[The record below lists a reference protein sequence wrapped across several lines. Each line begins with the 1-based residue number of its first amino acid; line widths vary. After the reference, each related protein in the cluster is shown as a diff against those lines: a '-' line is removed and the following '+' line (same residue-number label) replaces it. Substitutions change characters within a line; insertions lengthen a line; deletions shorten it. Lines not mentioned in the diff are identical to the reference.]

1 MDQGGVMSIESRVEH
16 VVSWLREQVE
26 LSHTNGILVGLSGGI
41 DSSVVA
47 CLIKKAFPENSLGV
61 VLPCKSNDK
70 DKSDAVLVADACKI
84 DYVEVDLTNEHD
96 SLYKSVIEVLGKRA
110 ENRRLTDANL
120 RARLRMSTLYAI
132 GNDIGYLVAGT
143 DNAAELLTGYFT
155 KYGDGGVDILPL
167 AHLTKREVFE
177 WAEYLGVP
185 NSVIDRKP
193 SAGLWEGQTDEDEMG
208 VTYDAIDNYIE
219 GKFISDEDRVII
231 ERMNRVTEHKR
242 SMPPMPTKF
251 ND

>member
-1 MDQGGVMSIESRVEH
+1 MIEKRVEH
-16 VVSWLREQVE
+16 VVAWLREQVE

-47 CLIKKAFPENSLGV
+47 CLIKRAFPENSIGV
-61 VLPCKSNDK
+61 ILPCKSNDK
-70 DKSDAVLVADACKI
+70 DKEDAEAVAKACDIDYIEVELSEAHKNIFDAVTTA
-84 DYVEVDLTNEHD
+84 
-96 SLYKSVIEVLGKRA
+96 LGDRGEK
-110 ENRRLTDANL
+110 RRLTDANL
-120 RARLRMSTLYAI
+120 RARLRMSTLYTV

-185 NSVIDRKP
+185 QSVIKRQP
-193 SAGLWEGQTDEDEMG
+193 SAGLWEGQTDESEMG
-208 VTYDAIDNYIE
+208 VTYDAIDAYIE
-219 GKFISDEDRVII
+219 GNPVSDEDKKII
-231 ERMNRVTEHKR
+231 ERMNTVTEHKR
-242 SMPPMPTKF
+242 VMPPMPKPF